1 MLARVSIWLSFSVG
15 VDSVSASEGEKKE
28 VIAEEASVGKDL
40 EAVDMEVASAEK
52 DSEAASVAKD
62 SEATDITIITTTTE
76 VLEAS
81 DTEADSKDKIK
92 SVIIWNVASLI
103 WYQYY

>member
-1 MLARVSIWLSFSVG
+1 VG
-15 VDSVSASEGEKKE
+15 VDSVSASEVEKKE
-28 VIAEEASVGKDL
+28 VIVEEASVGKDL

-62 SEATDITIITTTTE
+62 SEEATDITIITTTTE

-92 SVIIWNVASLI
+92 SVII
-103 WYQYY
+103 

>member
-1 MLARVSIWLSFSVG
+1 VG

-28 VIAEEASVGKDL
+28 VIAEEASVGKDS
-40 EAVDMEVASAEK
+40 EAVDMEAASAAK

-81 DTEADSKDKIK
+81 DTEADSKDKIYNCDNLK
-92 SVIIWNVASLI
+92 CGFTDLVSVLLRENKERIYLF
-103 WYQYY
+103 